1 MNEVNVMA
9 PSSTDLAVIGIDHL
23 VLRVGDVD
31 RSADFYCTYLGAIR
45 EHDELWKS
53 GDRNFLSLRIGSA
66 LLDLTPANEPGAVGN
81 RGVAHICLEVTGAAP
96 EVVRTL
102 LESEEIL
109 VESSVSQSRVGA
121 RGPGPSLYL
130 TDPDGY
136 RIELKWYTG

>member
-1 MNEVNVMA
+1 MA
-9 PSSTDLAVIGIDHL
+9 DSATGLSVIGIDHL
-23 VLRVGDVD
+23 VLRVGDVE

-45 EHDELWKS
+45 EQEELWKS
-53 GDRNFLSLRIGSA
+53 GNRNFLSLRIGSA

-96 EVVRTL
+96 EDVRSL

-109 VESSVSQSRVGA
+109 VERSVSSTRVGA
-121 RGPGPSLYL
+121 RGSGSSLYV

-136 RIELKWYTG
+136 RIELKWYDE